1 MFEVD
6 DFNHTLRD
14 VEDNDFFVIHLS
26 KSVNDLV
33 VSAFI

>member
-6 DFNHTLRD
+6 DFHLTLRD
-14 VEDNDFFVIHLS
+14 VEDNDFFVIHLP